1 MDLRHPYEKSI
12 AMEPEKAKK
21 KLLTLQG
28 IDEYLLNW

>member
-1 MDLRHPYEKSI
+1 MDLCHPYENFI

-28 IDEYLLNW
+28 IDEDLLNW